1 MKNKKRSARSYLTN
15 NTSLKFI
22 SLLFAILLWSF
33 VTNSTNPERTKI
45 IEDVPIVVQGIEV
58 LEEKGFAIR
67 DDLTKL
73 PTADIKVK
81 VKNSDYRNVN
91 KNVVLLTVDVSEISK
106 DGTNSIAIKPN
117 FSNLVDV
124 TLSSIEPQQSITLTV
139 DKIITKEVNV
149 VLNETGTLKENLIKV
164 NPQYSQNIT
173 VKGSS
178 YYLDRIEK
186 AIVDID
192 LSTLNDGDVLLN
204 TPCRF
209 VDKDDNVINFTGH
222 KLDINMDIQTKKEV
236 TINLTDSIVNKDK
249 IKDGYEFISATA
261 NKVTLCGHSDVIQS
275 LTEVTAQAI
284 DLTDKDSTFTS
295 VPLTLNLPEGVTI
308 LSGQETPSAKIDIKQ
323 KGHSITVSRTIIVSG
338 LNPNLNASITSGDQ
352 TAHISADGTAQIKT
366 TITLTGPK
374 LILDNLKESDVIVRL
389 SLLDKNIGT
398 YELSPIVGLSPALA
412 NNVTAQ
418 LVSPTQVSVS
428 ISAN

>member
-1 MKNKKRSARSYLTN
+1 MSNKKRSARSYLTN
-15 NTSLKFI
+15 NTALKFI
-22 SLLFAILLWSF
+22 SLVFAILLWSF
-33 VTNSTNPERTKI
+33 VTNSTNPERTKT
-45 IEDVPIVVQGIEV
+45 IEDVNIVVQGIEV
-58 LEEKGFAIR
+58 LEENGFAIR

-73 PTADIKVK
+73 PTVDIKVK

-106 DGTNSIAIKPN
+106 DGTNKIAIKPN

-139 DKIITKEVNV
+139 DKIITKEINV
-149 VLNETGTLKENLIKV
+149 VLNETGALKEGLTKV
-164 NPQYSQNIT
+164 NPQYNQSIT

-192 LSTLNDGDVLLN
+192 LSALNDGDVLLN
-204 TPCRF
+204 MPCRF

-222 KLDINMDIQTKKEV
+222 TVDVDMDIQTKKEV
-236 TINLTDSIVNKDK
+236 SVNLTDAIINKDK
-249 IKDGYEFISATA
+249 IKDGYEFINATVG
-261 NKVTLCGHSDVIQS
+261 KVTLCGHSDVIQK

-284 DLTDKDSTFTS
+284 DLADKDSAFTS
-295 VPLTLNLPEGVTI
+295 APLTLNLPEGVTI
-308 LSGQETPSAKIDIKQ
+308 LSVQEAPSAKIEIKQ
-323 KGHSITVSRTIIVSG
+323 KEHSITVTRSIIVSG
-338 LNPNLNASITSGDQ
+338 LNPSLKASITSGDQ
-352 TAHISADGTAQIKT
+352 TSHISADGTAQIET

-374 LILDNLKESDVIVRL
+374 LILDNLNESDVIVRL
-389 SLLDKNIGT
+389 SLLDKGIGT
-398 YELSPIVGLSPALA
+398 YELSPVVGLSPAIA
-412 NNVTAQ
+412 NSVTAE